1 MNVRRLTDGVAM
13 DLGKIMWAFV
23 TTRVTVLFIASAN
36 AVLKSTVLGLAG
48 WVGLAAVYIALETL
62 PSLDAH

>member
-1 MNVRRLTDGVAM
+1 M
-13 DLGKIMWAFV
+13 DLGKILWAFV